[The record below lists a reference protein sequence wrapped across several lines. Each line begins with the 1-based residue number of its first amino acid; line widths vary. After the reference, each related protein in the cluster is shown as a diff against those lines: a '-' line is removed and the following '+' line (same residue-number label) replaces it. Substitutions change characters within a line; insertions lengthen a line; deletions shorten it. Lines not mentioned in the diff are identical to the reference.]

1 MRKIITVS
9 PNQTKNLAEK
19 LAKQILL
26 VKSDLASRERALIIG
41 LFGDLGAGK
50 TTFIQG
56 FAKGLGIKQKIISP
70 TFVIM
75 KNYKLPAYRT
85 SKQTIH
91 LRQSFGGQASYK
103 LIHID
108 AYRLENPKEL
118 ISLNWNELIKN
129 PRNIILVEW
138 ADKIKKILP
147 KNSAKISFK
156 HCGKNKREIKIT
168 RI

>member
-1 MRKIITVS
+1 MRKIITAS
-9 PNQTKNLAEK
+9 PSQTKNLAEK

-75 KNYKLPAYRT
+75 KSYKLQSRVLGT
-85 SKQTIH
+85 SH
-91 LRQSFGGQASYK
+91 K

-118 ISLNWNELIKN
+118 IELNWNELIN
-129 PRNIILVEW
+129 SPHNIILVEW
-138 ADKIKKILP
+138 ANKIKKILP